1 MNDLHTSPHRLPLV
15 WLILMSLVTSCSTS
29 ILVESTSSRRPYDFE
44 ASALHPEVVTY
55 LHSGTLS
62 VYINLD
68 RDELL
73 YTRDGENTPF
83 TSKVLVQ
90 LNDERWIWTDT
101 LTSETPRWLS
111 NKFDLNNMIS
121 EGSKETGSWVSFEI
135 TDQNRNS
142 SIKNAAEIS
151 EVLLWNLNE
160 NWPLSNSN
168 AATGT
173 PLKI

>member
-1 MNDLHTSPHRLPLV
+1 
-15 WLILMSLVTSCSTS
+15 MSLLTSCSTS
-29 ILVESTSSRRPYDFE
+29 ILVDSTSSRRPYDFE
-44 ASALHPEVVTY
+44 ASALHPEVITY

-62 VYINLD
+62 VYINVD

-83 TSKVLVQ
+83 TSNVLVQ

-111 NKFDLNNMIS
+111 NKFDLNNFIPAGS
-121 EGSKETGSWVSFEI
+121 EETGTWLNYEI

-142 SIKNAAEIS
+142 SIKNAAEIR
-151 EVLLWNLNE
+151 EVLIWNLKE
-160 NWPLSNSN
+160 IGPCQIRMLRL
-168 AATGT
+168 GR
-173 PLKI
+173 PLK